1 MRRHDPGLHRAVV
14 TDVIDAVRSLV
25 EEERFGALVTVISGP
40 DTGRDAV
47 VETGRGVVAGTLPD
61 EIEDAV
67 VRDSEL
73 LTERERPATVTY
85 GPHDVFVSPVVPRPR
100 LLVFGAVHVAQM
112 LCGFAADL
120 GYRVVVADA
129 RAAFATSE
137 RFPRADEI
145 LVGWPDAIADRLTL
159 DAATYVVVLSHDARF
174 EDPLWPLVLGSGVRY
189 LGAMGS
195 RRTAAARRERLL
207 AAGFPA
213 EEVDRICGPV
223 GLDIGAESAG
233 EVALSILAEMTRVR
247 HRPDVPLELE
257 GEIRRIEKR

>member
-1 MRRHDPGLHRAVV
+1 MTGIL
-14 TDVIDAVRSLV
+14 DAVRSLV
-25 EEERFGALVTVISGP
+25 DDERFGALVTFVAGP

-47 VETGRGVVAGTLPD
+47 VETGRGVVAGELPD
-61 EIEDAV
+61 EIADAV
-67 VRDSEL
+67 VRDSGVL
-73 LTERERPATVTY
+73 VERERPATVTY

-100 LLVFGAVHVAQM
+100 LHVFGAVHVAQA
-112 LCGFAADL
+112 LCGFATDL

-129 RAAFATSE
+129 RAAFATRD
-137 RFPRADEI
+137 RFPSADEI

-189 LGAMGS
+189 MGAMGS

-207 AAGFPA
+207 AAGYPA
-213 EEVDRICGPV
+213 AEVDRIHGPV